1 MAHSLVLLKD
11 GLVALRVFLTDVCL
25 ATEVE
30 QILCLVQI
38 TLLTGESVEA
48 CECHLCYLMT
58 QHNSCLTGSG
68 SDLTAYAVG
77 ITAGDVEEL
86 VTARSLIMCACS
98 VHHVTEIVKLVA

>member
-1 MAHSLVLLKD
+1 MCESSDVGNAGIHISCTDGMTHCLVLIKD

-48 CECHLCYLMT
+48 CECHLCYLMAR
-58 QHNSCLTGSG
+58 HYSSLT
-68 SDLTAYAVG
+68 
-77 ITAGDVEEL
+77 
-86 VTARSLIMCACS
+86 
-98 VHHVTEIVKLVA
+98 